1 MVFSVCAGN
10 IDHTLV
16 NHRSLYVIYDITSM
30 IIFDNKCQEILQEM
44 GSSVAVIS
52 IYIHHIMVQTRGY
65 SKHSNTSRTDL
76 E

>member
-1 MVFSVCAGN
+1 
-10 IDHTLV
+10 
-16 NHRSLYVIYDITSM
+16 M

-65 SKHSNTSRTDL
+65 SKHINTSRTDFECDL
-76 E
+76 HVYLPKHCLLNCLL